1 MIPDVRGV
9 AELRFIFTIL
19 YYKLKKKVIGHL
31 GNILHPSGQAR
42 MHVEAKA
49 WIVPCLSL
57 RATSLLVYSCIGH
70 KRTLSYR
77 FEDKES
83 YVRLFC
89 TCTDRRL
96 RQPSRL
102 DRFGGM
108 TDEKEW
114 RDEDRTTYSDLW
126 VPGHVA
132 HVELVPHRDISRDR
146 CNTLK

>member
-1 MIPDVRGV
+1 M
-9 AELRFIFTIL
+9 E
-19 YYKLKKKVIGHL
+19 KVIEYL

-49 WIVPCLSL
+49 WILTCVSL

-70 KRTLSYR
+70 KQTLFYT
-77 FEDKES
+77 FEDKKS

-89 TCTDRRL
+89 TCTDQRL

-102 DRFGGM
+102 DCFGGM
-108 TDEKEW
+108 TDKKGR
-114 RDEDRTTYSDLW
+114 RDVDCTTYLDLW